1 MKLLMWLG
9 AVIVIVAVLF
19 VAAMGWLIWR
29 VDRETARPIEIA
41 NADGTAGAALIVM
54 SPGASSFPDEIAAS
68 FAQGLVRSG
77 WRVERT
83 TPSIETPTD
92 LSGYDLVVV
101 GSPIY
106 RSAPTKPLRD
116 WLSRLGDLKGKPV
129 AILLTG
135 MGSADEALVVTRQ
148 LVTDAK
154 GEVAGAYAYFNLS
167 PNDSENR
174 YAGSNIERAH
184 AMAADAAATLAGKLR

>member
-9 AVIVIVAVLF
+9 AVLVIVAVLF
-19 VAAMGWLIWR
+19 VAAMAWLIWR
-29 VDRETARPIEIA
+29 VDQETVRPIEIA

-68 FAQGLVRSG
+68 FAQGLVKSG

-92 LSGYDLVVV
+92 LSAYDLVVV

-106 RSAPTKPLRD
+106 RHGPTKPLTD
-116 WLSRLGDLKGKPV
+116 WISRLEDLRGKPV

-135 MGSADEALVVTRQ
+135 MGSADDALAVTRQ

-154 GEVAGAYAYFNLS
+154 GEVAGSYAYFSLL
-167 PNDSENR
+167 PNDTENR
-174 YAGSNIERAH
+174 YTGSNTERAR
-184 AMAADAAATLAGKLR
+184 AMATDAAVALAGKLP